1 MKGKKKI
8 HKVMSEFKDKT
19 LKSSSGKKVT
29 NRKQAIAIAMSEAGM
44 SKGKSKPK
52 TKKPKGG
59 ENPFFGNS
67 LPFQMGE
74 GKRWMNDSR
83 KMGASS
89 FKKG

>member
-1 MKGKKKI
+1 MPLSKHYKGKGE
-8 HKVMSEFKDKT
+8 KVMRAMR
-19 LKSSSGKKVT
+19 KKYGDRAEEVFYAT
-29 NRKQAIAIAMSEAGM
+29 EKKM
-44 SKGKSKPK
+44 KKSKPK

-67 LPFQMGE
+67 LPFQLGD